1 MTVWSRTL
9 SGRFCRKF
17 LSLSEKIAE
26 EDNQLFH
33 NENNHVTTLRD
44 HMNPSRTSA
53 PSCIIFS
60 PNASHFDFKPGIIQ
74 LLHIL
79 HCLDLE
85 NLYLHLREF

>member
-1 MTVWSRTL
+1 
-9 SGRFCRKF
+9 
-17 LSLSEKIAE
+17 
-26 EDNQLFH
+26 
-33 NENNHVTTLRD
+33 
-44 HMNPSRTSA
+44 MNPSRTSA
-53 PSCIIFS
+53 LSCIIFS